1 MIENSGSAAAQQKL
15 QRQSNHAGGSNALA
29 QSAPAHASRERYA
42 TRIAPLLRAHDMSLC
57 VEKMPGSTCAQK
69 CDEKISYCC
78 SCCSAAELLCCSGA
92 LHQEIAP
99 QNAHPLRQDIICQK
113 LNAEVRQ
120 RGSRHRAIRTHTCFQ
135 TYKNATLGKCTA

>member
-1 MIENSGSAAAQQKL
+1 MIENSSSAAAQQKL

-29 QSAPAHASRERYA
+29 QSSPAHAPWGATRNERIASSRPRHVFVRRKKCQEAPAHKNA
-42 TRIAPLLRAHDMSLC
+42 MK
-57 VEKMPGSTCAQK
+57 KMVL
-69 CDEKISYCC
+69 
-78 SCCSAAELLCCSGA
+78 LLCCSGA

-120 RGSRHRAIRTHTCFQ
+120 KGSRHRAIRTHTCFQ